1 MSTGHDQFSD
11 LNNSGSSL
19 SSDYSNLENEH
30 PNENDSDENSTWGP
44 TSMQANKQMEKYCF
58 FKIIQGLKLPMLIG
72 EKERRYKVTDLIEI
86 SQKQMLI

>member
-1 MSTGHDQFSD
+1 
-11 LNNSGSSL
+11 
-19 SSDYSNLENEH
+19 
-30 PNENDSDENSTWGP
+30 
-44 TSMQANKQMEKYCF
+44 MEKYCF